1 MQVWINKDHYWLG
14 FVICSKNLN
23 LFRPLKRASN
33 PVQCISIT
41 GSAIVYCLAYLYIEP
56 KTMMWPYIVYRVK
69 FAPCNFCPSTLANS
83 FAQSL
88 FRLDINMLLR
98 DIVWDI
104 VFRPVSAP
112 AQKLLPAQKSFT
124 SSNIWKYLPAF
135 KPVVCIN
142 ILRVI
147 ICSRF
152 VNIGSGKK

>member
-1 MQVWINKDHYWLG
+1 MHQYHRKCHRLLFGIFIYRT
-14 FVICSKNLN
+14 KNN
-23 LFRPLKRASN
+23 D
-33 PVQCISIT
+33 VTIQ
-41 GSAIVYCLAYLYIEP
+41 LYMF
-56 KTMMWPYIVYRVK
+56 TVYRVI
-69 FAPCNFCPSTLANS
+69 FAMCNFCPSTLANS

-104 VFRPVSAP
+104 VFRAVSAP